1 MKEITIKYDCK
12 EIKAQI
18 SEKKLETAAGTAEQI
33 SKEELGFTFKEIQNG
48 K

>member
-1 MKEITIKYDCK
+1 MREITIKYDGK

-18 SEKKLETAAGTAEQI
+18 SEKELETAAGTAEQI